1 MKSTSPAKSPKSE
14 SIFFRILLAL
24 PLLGLFLCA
33 RKVLGANVSHYLPV
47 LEEAAKTGWIHDG
60 GNLIPLRTTYSSI
73 KGLDGFLS
81 IFVGFFTPA
90 LAGLDHS
97 SISGT
102 KLGEFG
108 VLYAPQRLQS
118 ITFIADGIGL
128 NAILALE
135 SYRRGNSK
143 TLAAIP
149 TLFLLAAQLLG
160 IGQVF
165 PLFYFLTSITLSPTR
180 LTSKNA
186 ASIPFHYAS
195 TILPALLF
203 GYIIPSIGTF
213 YPSSPLSS
221 RQAWN
226 FIWQFFPIW
235 VAVFHFLFSRLVS
248 SNGSRST
255 LSSLRL
261 TYASVFL
268 LSSAAYLYVFLVSP
282 VPISQLFFK
291 DISIWDWERAV
302 GSLSEGTAMFL
313 KWDEIF
319 VVLGTTYWVL
329 LNVRDLKRNGRVEA
343 SWVWILMVFGGLSV
357 FFGPGAGVVGMWWWR
372 EEALS
377 REGVVEKR
385 E

>member
-1 MKSTSPAKSPKSE
+1 M
-14 SIFFRILLAL
+14 
-24 PLLGLFLCA
+24 
-33 RKVLGANVSHYLPV
+33 
-47 LEEAAKTGWIHDG
+47 
-60 GNLIPLRTTYSSI
+60 
-73 KGLDGFLS
+73 
-81 IFVGFFTPA
+81 
-90 LAGLDHS
+90 
-97 SISGT
+97 
-102 KLGEFG
+102 
-108 VLYAPQRLQS
+108 
-118 ITFIADGIGL
+118 
-128 NAILALE
+128 
-135 SYRRGNSK
+135 
-143 TLAAIP
+143 
-149 TLFLLAAQLLG
+149 
-160 IGQVF
+160 
-165 PLFYFLTSITLSPTR
+165 SITLSPTR

-186 ASIPFHYAS
+186 ASIPTHYAS

-213 YPSSPLSS
+213 YPSSSLSS

-235 VAVFHFLFSRLVS
+235 ILIFHFLFSRFVS
-248 SNGSRST
+248 SNGPRST

-282 VPISQLFFK
+282 VPFFHLFFK
-291 DISIWDWERAV
+291 DISIWDWEKAI

-313 KWDEIF
+313 KWDQIF
-319 VVLGTTYWVL
+319 VGLGTAYWVL

-343 SWVWILMVFGGLSV
+343 SWVWILTVFGGLSV

-377 REGVVEKR
+377 REGAVEKR